1 MVDPQ
6 THTASWRWP
15 LSWTPISAE
24 QLRSARL
31 REAGLTRRGYRV
43 EDVDALLSRAAGEIE
58 QWTNAYAAA
67 QHEIEHLRNFY
78 RTRGED
84 PNTMYTGAADR
95 EAIEL
100 LARAQQNADALIA
113 DAQTHA
119 RQLQADARLYAE
131 QLIATA
137 RRESVD
143 NSGNHAANGHS
154 ADQMAALRRDVLAAL
169 QNAGTQM
176 TEEAARIRALHDY
189 LATQLEQQLD
199 S

>member
-6 THTASWRWP
+6 AHATSWKWP
-15 LSWTPISAE
+15 LSWSPISAE
-24 QLRSARL
+24 QLRTARL

-43 EDVDALLSRAAGEIE
+43 EDVDALLSRAASEIE

-67 QHEIEHLRNFY
+67 QNEIEHLRNFY

-84 PNTMYTGAADR
+84 PNPRSAQAADHG
-95 EAIEL
+95 AIEL
-100 LARAQQNADALIA
+100 LARAQQHADALIA
-113 DAQTHA
+113 DAQAHA
-119 RQLQADARLYAE
+119 RHLQADARLYAE

-137 RRESVD
+137 RREAADAGQPS
-143 NSGNHAANGHS
+143 ANGHS
-154 ADQMAALRRDVLAAL
+154 ADRLAALRRDVLSAL
-169 QNAGTQM
+169 QNASTQM

-189 LATQLEQQLD
+189 LATQLD